1 VTSRSAY
8 SFLRQLQWGQGNQGE
23 SSSLKEW
30 PWEGLIHS
38 SDCSNEG
45 REVKVSL
52 LHWRSDLEK
61 GLFIP
66 QTAPLR
72 AGKSRWVFFIKG
84 MTLRRA
90 YSFLRLLQWRQGSQG
105 ESSSLKEW
113 PWEGLIHSS
122 DISKEGRKVKV
133 SLLHRRSDLEKGLFI
148 PQTALMRVGKSRWV
162 FFIEGVTLRRAYSF
176 LRLLQWGQGS
186 PGESS

>member
-1 VTSRSAY
+1 MSLLHWRSDLEKAY
-8 SFLRQLQWGQGNQGE
+8 SFLRLLQWRQGSQGL
-23 SSSLKEW
+23 SSSFKEW

-66 QTAPLR
+66 QTAPMR
-72 AGKSRWVFFIKG
+72 AR
-84 MTLRRA
+84 
-90 YSFLRLLQWRQGSQG
+90 
-105 ESSSLKEW
+105 
-113 PWEGLIHSS
+113 
-122 DISKEGRKVKV
+122 
-133 SLLHRRSDLEKGLFI
+133 
-148 PQTALMRVGKSRWV
+148 KSRWV

-176 LRLLQWGQGS
+176 LRLLQWGQRGQ
-186 PGESS
+186 GLSSSLKEWPWEGLSHYTDSSNEGREVKVSLLHWRSDLEKGLATPQTSSICDWPCEGVYCTVALCGYLKKKH